1 MGEREQGG
9 MLRIIVV
16 IVLIV
21 LAMSGAYAAAA
32 ALGHQSQDTAKDT
45 TNAVANAS
53 NFADA
58 KDAQKQMN
66 DSGIINLDIAR
77 HPMSLSELKQVVD
90 QISKN
95 GFTQLELNMGDNE
108 HLMYKSDYLK
118 NTDAAAL
125 SIADIQALVAY
136 ATGKGVAIL
145 PGLDSPS
152 HAGAILKALQVSHPD
167 VYNKV
172 RLDDNT
178 LDYTTT
184 DASDLM
190 KILYAELLPA
200 FDSQSAKSFVVGADE
215 VPGNDTT
222 IAYMIPYLNTLGDYL
237 RSKGYNVIIWNDS
250 IIKSEVSKLSNNYTI
265 WYWAQGG
272 HHNSEYA
279 NLVAT
284 RASVKDFVKAGF
296 SVVNANDYANTFQ
309 ISNIGNTGDET
320 YFLDYLKNTTSA
332 SRFNEIVDN
341 QQQWWTEEPSVGNKG
356 MVISLW
362 GENSDGIANS
372 AIINFLGRIQLPN

>member
-1 MGEREQGG
+1 MEQNTDRMWWTIVAVVLGG
-9 MLRIIVV
+9 ILFSGFLFFTSNNFTPKLSEKMNA
-16 IVLIV
+16 
-21 LAMSGAYAAAA
+21 LA
-32 ALGHQSQDTAKDT
+32 
-45 TNAVANAS
+45 NVS

-58 KDAQKQMN
+58 KAAQKKMN
-66 DSGIINLDIAR
+66 GSGIINLDIAR
-77 HPMSLSELKQVVD
+77 HPMSLSELEQAVD

-125 SIADIQALVAY
+125 SIADIQVLVAY
-136 ATGKGVAIL
+136 ATNKGVTIL

-184 DASDLM
+184 DSSDLM

-200 FDSQSAKSFVVGADE
+200 FDNQLAKSFVVGADE

-222 IAYMIPYLNTLGDYL
+222 IAYMTPYLNILGNYL

-250 IIKSEVSKLSNNYTI
+250 IIKSEVAKLSNNYTI
-265 WYWAQGG
+265 WYWVQGG
-272 HHNSEYA
+272 RHTTDYA
-279 NLVAT
+279 SLVAT

-296 SVVNANDYANTFQ
+296 SVVNANDYANMFQ

-332 SRFNEIVDN
+332 SRFDEIVDN

-372 AIINFLGRIQLPN
+372 DIINFLGRIQLPN